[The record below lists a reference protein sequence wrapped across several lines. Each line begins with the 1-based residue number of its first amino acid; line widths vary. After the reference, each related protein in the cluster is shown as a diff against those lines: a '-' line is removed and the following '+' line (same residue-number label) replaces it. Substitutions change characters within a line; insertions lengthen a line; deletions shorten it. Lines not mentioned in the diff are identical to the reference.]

1 MIFTRYTIL
10 IFFILFYVSYT
21 EYLLFKNLLCG
32 DIEINLGPSNRYKSI
47 SFYHWNING
56 LLARNCENFHL
67 VEAFV
72 VLNNIDIFCI
82 SETFLDSSVD
92 NIYEWLN
99 INGSTLVQT
108 GHPSN
113 TKCSVVPI
121 YYKGYLPVIRRD
133 NISSLSESI
142 VLKIRL
148 ANNVSLSVY
157 TDHLVKACSN
167 INEEKPLGS
176 IITEDFNARSENW
189 WSQNMSNIHGS
200 IIDALTSTS
209 GYHQLINSTTHL
221 TNTRSSC
228 IYLSFFSNPS
238 LITEFGIEGSLYTDS
253 CHHSIVLGKM
263 NLSDPLLPPYIR
275 EDWDYNKAEKKY
287 PEKYKNLQL
296 DKIVHKLNKWK
307 NELLSN
313 TLINIF
319 RNYIPKKKVEFKYGE
334 ACGYIKT

>member
-47 SFYHWNING
+47 SCYHWNING

-72 VLNNIDIFCI
+72 VSNNIDIFCI

-99 INGSTLVQT
+99 VNGSTLVQT

-148 ANNVSLSVY
+148 S
-157 TDHLVKACSN
+157 KQC
-167 INEEKPLGS
+167 
-176 IITEDFNARSENW
+176 F
-189 WSQNMSNIHGS
+189 
-200 IIDALTSTS
+200 
-209 GYHQLINSTTHL
+209 LI
-221 TNTRSSC
+221 
-228 IYLSFFSNPS
+228 
-238 LITEFGIEGSLYTDS
+238 SLYRS
-253 CHHSIVLGKM
+253 PSQSMLE
-263 NLSDPLLPPYIR
+263 Y
-275 EDWDYNKAEKKY
+275 
-287 PEKYKNLQL
+287 
-296 DKIVHKLNKWK
+296 
-307 NELLSN
+307 
-313 TLINIF
+313 
-319 RNYIPKKKVEFKYGE
+319 
-334 ACGYIKT
+334 